1 MRRNPNP
8 NPNPE
13 RRILLHGLILLLL
26 MIGSVQ
32 ASMKLCGSQL
42 PEALSQF
49 CIYGFNAMTKRTSV
63 ADPINLNLIEG
74 FEDSVLLARMFGES
88 AGQMLK
94 TRRLRNG
101 VFDECCLKPC
111 RVEELLRYCAPKPK
125 T

>member
-32 ASMKLCGSQL
+32 ASMKLCG
-42 PEALSQF
+42 
-49 CIYGFNAMTKRTSV
+49 I